1 MPIVRNYCIYC
12 VFGFNSRAFL
22 RHIGLF
28 RETPVGALTVCV
40 WLYLVLKSANTGII
54 GAYGHGY
61 WLLVNIDL
69 GLFTCY
75 GSSVA
80 QHSNAYIGVWSRYLR
95 PCM

>member
-1 MPIVRNYCIYC
+1 
-12 VFGFNSRAFL
+12 
-22 RHIGLF
+22 
-28 RETPVGALTVCV
+28 VGALTVCV

-69 GLFTCY
+69 GLFTCS

-80 QHSNAYIGVWSRYLR
+80 QHSIRLDLVVETNNRLAQPNSPMYMLVCGLVI
-95 PCM
+95 